1 MTTHVISAD
10 GTPIAFDRLGRGPAV
25 IVIGGMFNTRHTTR
39 ALAEQLSKRFTVINY
54 DRRGR
59 GDSGD
64 TSPYAVDREVDDVA
78 ALIHEAGGSA
88 AVYGHSSGAG
98 VALHAAAAQL
108 SITRLVLHEPPY
120 GDDAEESR
128 TLARELALDVRT
140 AIAEGRRSDAI
151 RLFFEAAAM
160 PPELVERLAGDPDM
174 QAVAPTMPYD
184 FEVMGDVTRG
194 GTVPVDLVRD
204 IRIPTLVLAGSASP
218 PFFMDAAHRI
228 AELLPDG
235 ALVVLGG
242 EDHGVP
248 AHVVAPVVADFLGPA
263 PIVAD
268 GQLSLAV

>member
-1 MTTHVISAD
+1 MTAHVTSAD
-10 GTPIAFDRLGRGPAV
+10 GTPIAFDRLGEGPPV
-25 IVIGGMFNTRHTTR
+25 IVIGGMFNTRKTMR
-39 ALAEQLSKRFTVINY
+39 PLAGLLSNRFTVINY

-64 TSPYAVDREVDDVA
+64 TSPYAVDREIDDVG
-78 ALIHEAGGSA
+78 ALIEAAGGQA

-98 VALHAAAAQL
+98 LALLAAAAGL
-108 SITRLVLHEPPY
+108 PIARLVLHEPPY

-128 TLARELALDVRT
+128 TLARELALDVRA

-160 PPELVERLAGDPDM
+160 PPHMVERLAGDPDM

-194 GTVPVDLVRD
+194 GTVPIDLVRD
-204 IRIPTLVLAGSASP
+204 VRVPTLVLVGSASP
-218 PFFMDAAHRI
+218 PFFADAAHRI

-235 ALVVLGG
+235 TLVVLGG
-242 EDHGVP
+242 EDHAAP
-248 AHVVAPVVADFLGPA
+248 AHVVARVVGGFLAPA
-263 PIVAD
+263 PTAD
-268 GQLSLAV
+268 AQLSLAV